1 MNQNRMT
8 FDDFLAQVRGQVA
21 EVLPWEVEAAFEEGY
36 SGLVLDVREEQEFAV
51 AHVKGSLWVPRGI
64 LESAADH
71 GFEDTVAELADA
83 RDKEVLVICRSG
95 RRSLL
100 AAHLLNQMGFK
111 NTKSLRGGVR
121 GLYDSGYALY
131 NRSGREVGEDELDLF
146 FYPLRK
152 TSPVPKD
159 MA

>member
-83 RDKEVLVICRSG
+83 REKEVLVICRSG

-111 NTKSLRGGVR
+111 NTK
-121 GLYDSGYALY
+121 
-131 NRSGREVGEDELDLF
+131 
-146 FYPLRK
+146 
-152 TSPVPKD
+152 
-159 MA
+159 